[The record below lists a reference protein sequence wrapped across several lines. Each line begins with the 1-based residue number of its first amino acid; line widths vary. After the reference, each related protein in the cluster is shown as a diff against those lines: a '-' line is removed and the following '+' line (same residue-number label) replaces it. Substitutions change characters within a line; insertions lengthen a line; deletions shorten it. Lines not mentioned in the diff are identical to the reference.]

1 MQVKLHK
8 MQGPVRRAAGYAR
21 RARGW
26 FPLTNLGLAVTLIAA
41 GTYWGFA
48 KPHADHA
55 LSLAAQMALLLVAL
69 ALAGVLVGVLLVS
82 FRLRRLSAQGSALTF
97 EARRGFARGLEL
109 SSLPWLPVLE
119 LSWRWAAPIG
129 VDVTLVR
136 SGGRLREEVSS
147 PGRAQ
152 VSEVVRVFVL
162 EDGFGLARWEL
173 RHTEARELRILPALG
188 RLRQAPLLESLA
200 AGDDLPHPRGRSAG
214 DRVDMRRYVRGDPL
228 RLALWKVYARTGQL
242 MVRTPERALAQS
254 VRVVAY
260 LPAAEGDEAAAA
272 VARWAIEGG
281 TLGEQW
287 WFNADGSEGWT
298 SDVSEA
304 VQRIMRSRHVR
315 DESRGGG
322 EGLSGFLKQ
331 AHTIQEARIVVFVP
345 GRPGPWLERVARQ
358 VQRHARNV
366 SCVVGIDGLKAENDA
381 PKLWARA
388 QAALRRPL
396 PPDPEVEAQVTP
408 DQLQVVCRRLQRA
421 GAEVAVLDR
430 EAGRVMSLG
439 RSGGLD
445 GVHRGRARPSEGQA
459 A

>member
-1 MQVKLHK
+1 M
-8 MQGPVRRAAGYAR
+8 GYAR

-55 LSLAAQMALLLVAL
+55 LGLAAQMALLLVAL
-69 ALAGVLVGVLLVS
+69 ALAGVLLGVILVS
-82 FRLRRLSAQGSALTF
+82 LRLRRLQAEGPALTF

-119 LSWRWAAPIG
+119 LSWRWSVPTG
-129 VDVTLVR
+129 VEVTLVR
-136 SGGRLREEVSS
+136 SRGRLREEVSS

-152 VSEVVRVFVL
+152 VSKIERVFVL
-162 EDGFGLARWEL
+162 EDGFGLARWQL
-173 RHTEARELRILPALG
+173 RHTEARDLRILPALG

-200 AGDDLPHPRGRSAG
+200 AGDDLPHPRGRAAG

-242 MVRTPERALAQS
+242 MVRTPERALAES

-287 WFNADGSEGWT
+287 WFSADGSEGWT
-298 SDVSEA
+298 SEGSEA
-304 VQRIMRSRHVR
+304 LQRIMRSRHVR
-315 DESRGGG
+315 HSAQGDGA
-322 EGLSGFLKQ
+322 GLSGFLGQ
-331 AHTIQEARIVVFVP
+331 AHSIQEARVVIFVP
-345 GRPGPWLERVARQ
+345 GRPGPWLQQVAAE
-358 VQRHARNV
+358 VQHHARNV
-366 SCVVGIDGLKAENDA
+366 TCVIGIDGLKGDAET
-381 PKLWARA
+381 PGVWARM
-388 QAALRRPL
+388 QSVLRRPV
-396 PPDPEVEAQVTP
+396 PPDPEAEAQVTP
-408 DQLQVVCRRLQRA
+408 EELQHVSRRLQRA

-430 EAGRVMSLG
+430 QAGRVMSLG

-445 GVHRGRARPSEGQA
+445 GAHRARALSSEGRAA
-459 A
+459 